1 MSFCVGTRP
10 IGYVNYSENTVSSK
24 VVHSQ
29 LNDGQLGLEGGL
41 IDSKTVI
48 LRLFQEKKAV
58 SAVTFELPQEP
69 VCFLVYAERSQ
80 TSSFTLRIEKCK
92 ALRAAIK

>member
-10 IGYVNYSENTVSSK
+10 IGLVNYSENKLSSK
-24 VVHSQ
+24 VMSSQ
-29 LNDGQLGLEGGL
+29 LTDGQLRIEGDL
-41 IDSKTVI
+41 LNNQTVI

-69 VCFLVYAERSQ
+69 VCFLLYAERSQ
-80 TSSFTLRIEKCK
+80 TSGFTLRVEKCK